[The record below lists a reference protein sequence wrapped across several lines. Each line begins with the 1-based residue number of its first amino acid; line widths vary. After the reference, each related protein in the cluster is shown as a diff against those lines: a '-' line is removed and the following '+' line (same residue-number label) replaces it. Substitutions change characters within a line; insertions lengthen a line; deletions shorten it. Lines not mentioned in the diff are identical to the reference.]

1 MKKIFRFI
9 IILQLTIL
17 FISNCNVL
25 NNNVKNGYVI
35 IGAKFPE
42 KSFSIKKIPDTTNII
57 KLEVNS
63 KDLPNGLFFEL
74 TKDKPSIKFQAPEGD
89 TIATAN
95 AYDINNKLLA
105 FGFASFYVKPYI
117 NNKVEIEMIEVEGQ
131 NGNQSS
137 PTPTPTPSTN
147 PNPNVTPT
155 PFNNGGDSNGT
166 TSPIPQSSSSVL
178 ISPSSTPSP
187 TTSPETNGN
196 GGVNTSPQQKANVN
210 INVITSTPIPSGIT
224 VQ

>member
-9 IILQLTIL
+9 IILQLTML
-17 FISNCNVL
+17 FISNCNSL
-25 NNNVKNGYVI
+25 NNSVKNGYVI

-42 KSFSIKKIPDTTNII
+42 KSFSVKKIPDATNII
-57 KLEVNS
+57 KLEINS
-63 KDLPNGLFFEL
+63 KDLPNSLFFEL
-74 TKDKPSIKFQAPEGD
+74 TKDKPSVKFPAPEGD

-105 FGFASFYVKPYI
+105 FGFSSFYVKPYI
-117 NNKVEIEMIEVEGQ
+117 NNKVEIELIEVDGQ

-137 PTPTPTPSTN
+137 PIPSTITNPNITPTPSN
-147 PNPNVTPT
+147 
-155 PFNNGGDSNGT
+155 NNGANVNGT
-166 TSPIPQSSSSVL
+166 ASPIPQSSPSV
-178 ISPSSTPSP
+178 IDSPNSTPSP